1 MICGNRDGQPDI
13 QIVLRKGGSVA
24 DVARWVA
31 AKSEDSEGAPDLGLS
46 ESGGLGVR
54 ERAEFAGT
62 TLDDVTREP
71 GESSGFGPG
80 SG

>member
-1 MICGNRDGQPDI
+1 MIWGHRDGQLDS

-24 DVARWVA
+24 DVARWAA
-31 AKSEDSEGAPDLGLS
+31 AKSEDSEGAPNLGLP

-62 TLDDVTREP
+62 MLDDVTREP
-71 GESSGFGPG
+71 GQSSGFGPG